1 MAYGSVQLILLC
13 TIILCFDR
21 GLISRSNSELANSDL
36 HKTLTQ
42 SWYGGGYAAH
52 LRWISPYHG
61 TPRSR
66 LASLWL
72 LKKLLP
78 SGGAAQRETTASITD
93 DLPLECTSLWTLNL
107 TEFYRM
113 NTSNTDGDLGVLDA
127 AQTWFR
133 VTGAAGTQVSYNCSQ
148 CATFN
153 KHGYWTD
160 VQMPLEIAETK
171 QILFYQSCNKTLS
184 NTYHGTVTR
193 CTEERDGLVYRFDG
207 QMRKDGIICGMK

>member
-13 TIILCFDR
+13 TIIICFDR
-21 GLISRSNSELANSDL
+21 GLISRSNGELANSVL

-42 SWYGGGYAAH
+42 SWHGGGYAAH
-52 LRWISPYHG
+52 LRWILPYHG

-78 SGGAAQRETTASITD
+78 SGGAAQRETTALITD

-133 VTGAAGTQVSYNCSQ
+133 VTGAAGSQVSNNCSQ
-148 CATFN
+148 
-153 KHGYWTD
+153 
-160 VQMPLEIAETK
+160 IAETK

-193 CTEERDGLVYRFDG
+193 CTEERDGLVYRFDS